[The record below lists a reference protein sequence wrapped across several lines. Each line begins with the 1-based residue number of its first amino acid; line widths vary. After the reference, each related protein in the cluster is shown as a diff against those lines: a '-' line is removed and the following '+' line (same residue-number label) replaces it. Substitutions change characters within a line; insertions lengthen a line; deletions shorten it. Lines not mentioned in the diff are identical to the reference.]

1 MEAAAL
7 EAALAAAV
15 RCARGFGRGFAE
27 GFVRGGDAVLS
38 YSRPCARAA
47 AAVAR
52 AHAASLYWCVLHGVP
67 FEERAPVVVH
77 VPADEDEAKAM
88 PPAVAAHFAGRSHVE
103 RVHAQLVA
111 THAVEEQPVV
121 RKAELPQRPYHAAV
135 ARFVCA
141 WAAKGEL
148 PLVPLACAPM
158 AADMLIEEST
168 GECLRRLQVNPLW
181 ELLVT
186 RGLQQTSNYLLQT
199 PDGCFV
205 ADRSARRWWWRW
217 RASGRVQAIRGSW
230 RSSFSRRL
238 GRGASSPYSAS
249 ATPSE
254 YGKHFALN
262 LLQGLGGRGAAEPV
276 GASAGVLCAAS
287 AVDICA
293 ADGGRPRT
301 VQAQPQVARRLVGRR
316 RCRPRGREERAR
328 NTHARRARAALP
340 GVGQRPHAPARHPGL
355 RGPQR
360 ARLRRALGLCRAL
373 R

>member
-168 GECLRRLQVNPLW
+168 GECLRRLQECTPLVV
-181 ELLVT
+181 E
-186 RGLQQTSNYLLQT
+186 
-199 PDGCFV
+199 V
-205 ADRSARRWWWRW
+205 ARQWA
-217 RASGRVQAIRGSW
+217 
-230 RSSFSRRL
+230 
-238 GRGASSPYSAS
+238 GASDTGELAKQLL
-249 ATPSE
+249 E
-254 YGKHFALN
+254 AL
-262 LLQGLGGRGAAEPV
+262 GPR
-276 GASAGVLCAAS
+276 GVLT
-287 AVDICA
+287 IL
-293 ADGGRPRT
+293 GI
-301 VQAQPQVARRLVGRR
+301 
-316 RCRPRGREERAR
+316 
-328 NTHARRARAALP
+328 
-340 GVGQRPHAPARHPGL
+340 RHTK
-355 RGPQR
+355 
-360 ARLRRALGLCRAL
+360 
-373 R
+373 